1 MRKKLSEDVLQQAI
15 SKETFEQF
23 SSRVKHTKENVPVAT
38 INKMTGTMNKRKR
51 LIIRGRGNRAKY

>member
-1 MRKKLSEDVLQQAI
+1 MRKKLSEDALQQAI

-38 INKMTGTMNKRKR
+38 INKMTDSMNKRMR